1 MMWIVFLE
9 QFLHNEKEPML
20 FHTGIFLLLFG
31 AFLIAY
37 SYLFE
42 KPVHRSWLLIVFGF
56 YFYYKA
62 SGLFLLLLILTISA
76 DYFFAGKII
85 TELDPKRK
93 KWWLL
98 SGIIFSLS
106 FLLYFKYKNFFL
118 ENFGYV
124 TGQKLELGQLILPIG
139 ISFYT
144 FQSISFLVDI
154 YKSKIK
160 LPKYQDYLLY
170 MTFFPHLVA
179 GPIVR
184 AADFLPQLKKKLV
197 VRKKDLKEATF
208 LIVKGF
214 VKKAIIADYVA
225 QYSDIV
231 FSDPT
236 SFSATESV
244 FAILAYTLQIFCDF
258 SGYTDMAIG
267 IALLLGY
274 RLCVNFKSPYKS
286 FDITD
291 FWRRWHISLS
301 SWLRDYIYI
310 PLGGNKSG
318 VQKQYAFL
326 LITMLIGGFWHG
338 ADWKFIFWGAG
349 HGLLLVLHKLSL
361 KWIPEE
367 FTKTIQFKITGWF
380 LTFSLVALLWV
391 PFRANSLSD
400 TFVIYGNLFEGLDF
414 KMIEAIYQTHFWIL
428 ILMVFG
434 YFATGMPDSWKAKIY
449 DYFAK
454 MDYLV
459 LFALIILLIQVMLQ
473 FKSASIQPFIYFQF

>member
-1 MMWIVFLE
+1 MTWVLLFE

-20 FHTGIFLLLFG
+20 FHTGMFLFLFAIFLL
-31 AFLIAY
+31 AY
-37 SYLFE
+37 SYLFN
-42 KPVHRSWLLIVFGF
+42 KPAHRSLLLILFGF

-62 SGLFLLLLILTISA
+62 SGIFLFLLLLTISA
-76 DYFFAGKII
+76 DFFFAGKIVH
-85 TELDPKRK
+85 ESDPKKK
-93 KWWLL
+93 KWWLI
-98 SGIIFSLS
+98 SGIVFSLS

-118 ENFGYV
+118 ENFGLIS
-124 TGQKLELGQLILPIG
+124 GQQYSLTQLILPIG

-184 AADFLPQLKKKLV
+184 AADFLPQLKRKLTI
-197 VRKKDLKEATF
+197 RKKDLKEASF
-208 LIVKGF
+208 LILKGF

-244 FAILAYTLQIFCDF
+244 FAVLAYTLQIFCDF

-274 RLCVNFKSPYKS
+274 RLCTNFQSPYKS

-310 PLGGNKSG
+310 PLGGNKKG
-318 VQKQYAFL
+318 VQKQLLFL
-326 LITMLIGGFWHG
+326 FVTMLIGGFWHG

-349 HGLLLVLHKLSL
+349 HGLLLIFHKLSL
-361 KWIPEE
+361 RYPRKEWMN
-367 FTKTIQFKITGWF
+367 TRWF
-380 LTFSLVALLWV
+380 NVFSWALTFSVVALLWV
-391 PFRANSLSD
+391 PFRANSMED
-400 TFVIYGNLFEGLDF
+400 TFVIYGNLFSGFEW
-414 KMIEAIYQTHFWIL
+414 KMVEAIYETHFWIV
-428 ILMVFG
+428 ILLLFG
-434 YFATGMPDSWKAKIY
+434 YFGTLMKDSWKTRVY
-449 DYFAK
+449 DYFSK
-454 MDYLV
+454 LDYLMLIV
-459 LFALIILLIQVMLQ
+459 LFLLVIQVMLQ
-473 FKSASIQPFIYFQF
+473 FKSATVQPFIYFQF

>member
-1 MMWIVFLE
+1 MTWVLLFE
-9 QFLHNEKEPML
+9 QFFHNEKEPML
-20 FHTGIFLLLFG
+20 FHTGMFLFLF
-31 AFLIAY
+31 AVFLIVY
-37 SYLFE
+37 SYVFN
-42 KPVHRSWLLIVFGF
+42 KPAHRSILLILFGF

-62 SGLFLLLLILTISA
+62 SGIFLFLLLLTITA
-76 DYFFAGKII
+76 DFFFAGKIVQ
-85 TELDPKRK
+85 EPDPKKK
-93 KWWLL
+93 KWWLI
-98 SGIIFSLS
+98 SGIVFSLS

-118 ENFGYV
+118 ENFGV
-124 TGQKLELGQLILPIG
+124 ISGQNYSLTQLILPIG

-154 YKSKIK
+154 YKEKIK

-184 AADFLPQLKKKLV
+184 AADFLPQLKRKLTI
-197 VRKKDLKEATF
+197 RKKDLKEASF
-208 LIVKGF
+208 LILKGF

-244 FAILAYTLQIFCDF
+244 FAVLAYTLQIFCDF

-274 RLCVNFKSPYKS
+274 RLCTNFQSPYKS

-310 PLGGNKSG
+310 PLGGNKKG
-318 VQKQYAFL
+318 FQKQLLFL
-326 LITMLIGGFWHG
+326 FLTMLIGGFWHG
-338 ADWKFIFWGAG
+338 ADWKFVFWGAG
-349 HGLLLVLHKLSL
+349 HGLLLIFHKLSL
-361 KWIPEE
+361 RYPRKDWMN
-367 FTKTIQFKITGWF
+367 TRWF
-380 LTFSLVALLWV
+380 DAFSWLFTFSVVALLWV
-391 PFRANSLSD
+391 PFRANSLED
-400 TFVIYGNLFEGLDF
+400 AFVIYSNLFSGFEW
-414 KMIEAIYQTHFWIL
+414 KMVDAIYQTHFWIVIVL
-428 ILMVFG
+428 LFG
-434 YFATGMPDSWKAKIY
+434 YFGTLMKDSWKKKVY
-449 DYFAK
+449 DYFSK
-454 MDYLV
+454 LDNLMLIV
-459 LFALIILLIQVMLQ
+459 LFLVVIQVMLQ
-473 FKSASIQPFIYFQF
+473 FKSATVQPFIYFQF

>member
-1 MMWIVFLE
+1 
-9 QFLHNEKEPML
+9 
-20 FHTGIFLLLFG
+20 
-31 AFLIAY
+31 
-37 SYLFE
+37 
-42 KPVHRSWLLIVFGF
+42 
-56 YFYYKA
+56 
-62 SGLFLLLLILTISA
+62 
-76 DYFFAGKII
+76 
-85 TELDPKRK
+85 
-93 KWWLL
+93 
-98 SGIIFSLS
+98 
-106 FLLYFKYKNFFL
+106 
-118 ENFGYV
+118 
-124 TGQKLELGQLILPIG
+124 
-139 ISFYT
+139 
-144 FQSISFLVDI
+144 
-154 YKSKIK
+154 
-160 LPKYQDYLLY
+160 

-197 VRKKDLKEATF
+197 VRKKELKEATF
-208 LIVKGF
+208 LLIKGF

-244 FAILAYTLQIFCDF
+244 FAVLAYTLQIFCDF

-310 PLGGNKSG
+310 PLGGNKKG

-349 HGLLLVLHKLSL
+349 HGLLLVLHKISMQ
-361 KWIPEE
+361 WIPERV
-367 FTKTIQFKITGWF
+367 TKTLRFKVAGWF

-400 TFVIYGNLFEGLDF
+400 TFVIYRNLFDGLDV
-414 KMIEAIYQTHFWIL
+414 KMIGAIYQTHFWIL
-428 ILMVFG
+428 ILMFFG
-434 YFATGMPDSWKAKIY
+434 YFATIMPDAWKTKIY

-454 MDYLV
+454 MDYIV
-459 LFALIILLIQVMLQ
+459 LFIVIILLIQLMLQ
-473 FKSASIQPFIYFQF
+473 FKSASVQPFIYFQF

>member
-1 MMWIVFLE
+1 
-9 QFLHNEKEPML
+9 
-20 FHTGIFLLLFG
+20 
-31 AFLIAY
+31 
-37 SYLFE
+37 
-42 KPVHRSWLLIVFGF
+42 
-56 YFYYKA
+56 
-62 SGLFLLLLILTISA
+62 
-76 DYFFAGKII
+76 
-85 TELDPKRK
+85 
-93 KWWLL
+93 
-98 SGIIFSLS
+98 
-106 FLLYFKYKNFFL
+106 
-118 ENFGYV
+118 
-124 TGQKLELGQLILPIG
+124 
-139 ISFYT
+139 
-144 FQSISFLVDI
+144 
-154 YKSKIK
+154 
-160 LPKYQDYLLY
+160 

-208 LIVKGF
+208 LIIKGF

-286 FDITD
+286 IDITD

-310 PLGGNKSG
+310 PLGGNKKG

-326 LITMLIGGFWHG
+326 VITMLIGGFWHG

-349 HGLLLVLHKLSL
+349 HGLLLILHKLSL
-361 KWIPEE
+361 RWIPDE
-367 FTKTIQFKITGWF
+367 FSHKLAFKIGGGL
-380 LTFSLVALLWV
+380 LTFTLVALLWV
-391 PFRANSLSD
+391 PFRANSLAD
-400 TFVIYGNLFEGLDF
+400 TFVIYGNLFQGLDF
-414 KMIEAIYQTHFWIL
+414 KMIDAIYQSHFWIL
-428 ILMVFG
+428 LLMIFG
-434 YFATGMPDSWKAKIY
+434 YFATVMPDSWKTRIY

-454 MDYLV
+454 MDAIV
-459 LFALIILLIQVMLQ
+459 LIAVIIVIIQVMLQ

>member
-1 MMWIVFLE
+1 
-9 QFLHNEKEPML
+9 
-20 FHTGIFLLLFG
+20 
-31 AFLIAY
+31 
-37 SYLFE
+37 
-42 KPVHRSWLLIVFGF
+42 
-56 YFYYKA
+56 
-62 SGLFLLLLILTISA
+62 
-76 DYFFAGKII
+76 
-85 TELDPKRK
+85 
-93 KWWLL
+93 L
-98 SGIIFSLS
+98 SGQQYHLS
-106 FLLYFKYKNFFL
+106 
-118 ENFGYV
+118 
-124 TGQKLELGQLILPIG
+124 QLILPIG

-184 AADFLPQLKKKLV
+184 AADFLPQLKRKLTI
-197 VRKKDLKEATF
+197 RKKDLKEASF
-208 LIVKGF
+208 LILKGF

-231 FSDPT
+231 FSDPS

-244 FAILAYTLQIFCDF
+244 FAVLAYTLQIFCDF

-274 RLCVNFKSPYKS
+274 RLCTNFESPYKS

-310 PLGGNKSG
+310 PLGGNKKG
-318 VQKQYAFL
+318 FQKQLLFL
-326 LITMLIGGFWHG
+326 FVTMLIGGFWHG
-338 ADWKFIFWGAG
+338 ADWKFVFWGAG
-349 HGLLLVLHKLSL
+349 HGLLLIIHKLSL
-361 KWIPEE
+361 RYPRKEWMNTSW
-367 FTKTIQFKITGWF
+367 FTAFSWG
-380 LTFSLVALLWV
+380 LTFSVVALLWV

-400 TFVIYGNLFEGLDF
+400 SFIIYSNLFAGFEW
-414 KMIEAIYQTHFWIL
+414 KMVEAIYQTHFWIL
-428 ILMVFG
+428 VLMVFG
-434 YFATGMPDSWKAKIY
+434 YGATLLKDSWKKSIY

-454 MDYLV
+454 LDYLLLV
-459 LFALIILLIQVMLQ
+459 LLFLVIIQVMLQ
-473 FKSASIQPFIYFQF
+473 FKSATVQPFIYFQF

>member
-1 MMWIVFLE
+1 
-9 QFLHNEKEPML
+9 
-20 FHTGIFLLLFG
+20 
-31 AFLIAY
+31 
-37 SYLFE
+37 
-42 KPVHRSWLLIVFGF
+42 VHRSILLILFGF

-62 SGLFLLLLILTISA
+62 SGVFLLLLLLTISA
-76 DYFFAGKII
+76 DFFFAGKIVQESD
-85 TELDPKRK
+85 TKKK
-93 KWWLL
+93 KWWLI
-98 SGIIFSLS
+98 SGILFSLS

-118 ENFGYV
+118 ENFGALS
-124 TGQKLELGQLILPIG
+124 GQQYQLSQLILPIG

-184 AADFLPQLKKKLV
+184 AADFLPQLKRKLTI
-197 VRKKDLKEATF
+197 RKKDLKEASF
-208 LIVKGF
+208 LILKGF

-231 FSDPT
+231 FSDPS

-244 FAILAYTLQIFCDF
+244 FAVLAYTLQIFCDF

-274 RLCVNFKSPYKS
+274 RLCTNFESPYKS

-310 PLGGNKSG
+310 PLGGNKKG
-318 VQKQYAFL
+318 FQKQLLFL
-326 LITMLIGGFWHG
+326 FVTMLIGGFWHG
-338 ADWKFIFWGAG
+338 ADWKFVFWGAG
-349 HGLLLVLHKLSL
+349 HGLLLIIHKLSL
-361 KWIPEE
+361 RYPRKEWMNTSW
-367 FTKTIQFKITGWF
+367 FTAFSWV
-380 LTFSLVALLWV
+380 LTFSVVALLWV

-400 TFVIYGNLFEGLDF
+400 SFIIYSNLFAGFEW
-414 KMIEAIYQTHFWIL
+414 KMVEAIYQTHFWIL
-428 ILMVFG
+428 VLMVFG
-434 YFATGMPDSWKAKIY
+434 YGSTLLKDSWKKSIY

-454 MDYLV
+454 LDYLLLAL
-459 LFALIILLIQVMLQ
+459 LFLVIIQVMLQ
-473 FKSASIQPFIYFQF
+473 FKSATVQPFIYFQF

>member
-9 QFLHNEKEPML
+9 QFLHNEKEPLL

-42 KPVHRSWLLIVFGF
+42 KPVQRCWLLIAFGF

-76 DYFFAGKII
+76 DYFFARKII
-85 TELDPKRK
+85 QDQNPKHK
-93 KWWLL
+93 KLWLI
-98 SGIIFSLS
+98 SGILFSLS

-124 TGQKLELGQLILPIG
+124 SGQNFKLGQLILPIG

-197 VRKKDLKEATF
+197 VRKKEIKEATF
-208 LIVKGF
+208 LIIKGF
-214 VKKAIIADYVA
+214 IKKAIIADYVA

-236 SFSATESV
+236 SFSATESI

-310 PLGGNKSG
+310 PLGGNKKG

-349 HGLLLVLHKLSL
+349 HGLLLVIHKLSL
-361 KWIPEE
+361 KLIPKE
-367 FTKTIQFKITGWF
+367 FTKILWYRIAGWF
-380 LTFSLVALLWV
+380 LTFCLVALLWV
-391 PFRANSLSD
+391 PFRAKSLGD
-400 TFVIYGNLFEGLDF
+400 TFILYRNLFDGLDF
-414 KMIEAIYQTHFWIL
+414 ATVGAIYQTHFWIV
-428 ILMVFG
+428 ILLFFG
-434 YFATGMPDSWKAKIY
+434 YFATVMPDSWKEKIY

-459 LFALIILLIQVMLQ
+459 LFALIIILIQVMLQ
-473 FKSASIQPFIYFQF
+473 FKSASVQPFIYFQF

>member
-1 MMWIVFLE
+1 
-9 QFLHNEKEPML
+9 
-20 FHTGIFLLLFG
+20 
-31 AFLIAY
+31 
-37 SYLFE
+37 
-42 KPVHRSWLLIVFGF
+42 VHRSILLILFGF

-62 SGLFLLLLILTISA
+62 SGVFLLLLLLTISA
-76 DYFFAGKII
+76 DFFFASKMVQESD
-85 TELDPKRK
+85 TKKK
-93 KWWLL
+93 KWWLI
-98 SGIIFSLS
+98 SGILFSLS

-118 ENFGYV
+118 ENLGV
-124 TGQKLELGQLILPIG
+124 ISGQQYSLTQLILPIG

-184 AADFLPQLKKKLV
+184 AADFLPQLKRKLTI
-197 VRKKDLKEATF
+197 RKKDLKEASF
-208 LIVKGF
+208 LILKGF

-231 FSDPT
+231 FSDPS

-244 FAILAYTLQIFCDF
+244 FAVLAYTLQIFCDF

-274 RLCVNFKSPYKS
+274 RLCTNFESPYKS

-310 PLGGNKSG
+310 PLGGNKKG
-318 VQKQYAFL
+318 FQKQLLFL
-326 LITMLIGGFWHG
+326 FVTMLIGGFWHG
-338 ADWKFIFWGAG
+338 ADWKFVFWGAG
-349 HGLLLVLHKLSL
+349 HGLLLIIHKLSL
-361 KWIPEE
+361 RYPRKEWMNTSW
-367 FTKTIQFKITGWF
+367 FTAFSWV
-380 LTFSLVALLWV
+380 LTFSVVALLWV

-400 TFVIYGNLFEGLDF
+400 SFIIYSNLFAGFEW
-414 KMIEAIYQTHFWIL
+414 KMVEAIYQTHFWIL
-428 ILMVFG
+428 VLMVFG
-434 YFATGMPDSWKAKIY
+434 YGATLLKDSWKKSIY

-454 MDYLV
+454 LDYLLLV
-459 LFALIILLIQVMLQ
+459 LLFLVIIQVMLQ
-473 FKSASIQPFIYFQF
+473 FKSATVQPFIYFQF

>member
-1 MMWIVFLE
+1 
-9 QFLHNEKEPML
+9 
-20 FHTGIFLLLFG
+20 
-31 AFLIAY
+31 LI
-37 SYLFE
+37 L
-42 KPVHRSWLLIVFGF
+42 FGF

-62 SGLFLLLLILTISA
+62 SGIFLFLLLLTISA
-76 DYFFAGKII
+76 DFFFARKI
-85 TELDPKRK
+85 TQESDSKKK
-93 KWWLL
+93 KWWLI
-98 SGIIFSLS
+98 SGIVFSLS

-118 ENFGYV
+118 ENFGV
-124 TGQKLELGQLILPIG
+124 ISGQKYSLTQLILPIG

-184 AADFLPQLKKKLV
+184 AADFLPQLKRKLTI
-197 VRKKDLKEATF
+197 RKKDLKEATF
-208 LIVKGF
+208 LILKGF

-244 FAILAYTLQIFCDF
+244 FAVLAYTLQIFCDF

-274 RLCVNFKSPYKS
+274 RLCTNFQSPYKS

-310 PLGGNKSG
+310 PLGGNKKG
-318 VQKQYAFL
+318 VQKQLLFL
-326 LITMLIGGFWHG
+326 FITMLIGGFWHG

-349 HGLLLVLHKLSL
+349 HGLLLIFHKLSL
-361 KWIPEE
+361 RYPRKEWMN
-367 FTKTIQFKITGWF
+367 TRWF
-380 LTFSLVALLWV
+380 NVFSWGLTFSVVALLWV
-391 PFRANSLSD
+391 PFRANSLED
-400 TFVIYGNLFEGLDF
+400 TFIIYGNLFSGFEW
-414 KMIEAIYQTHFWIL
+414 KMLEAIYQTHFWIVIVL
-428 ILMVFG
+428 LFG
-434 YFATGMPDSWKAKIY
+434 YFGTLMKDSWKTRVY
-449 DYFAK
+449 DYFSK
-454 MDYLV
+454 LDYLMLIA
-459 LFALIILLIQVMLQ
+459 LFLIVIQVMLQ
-473 FKSASIQPFIYFQF
+473 FKSATVQPFIYFQF